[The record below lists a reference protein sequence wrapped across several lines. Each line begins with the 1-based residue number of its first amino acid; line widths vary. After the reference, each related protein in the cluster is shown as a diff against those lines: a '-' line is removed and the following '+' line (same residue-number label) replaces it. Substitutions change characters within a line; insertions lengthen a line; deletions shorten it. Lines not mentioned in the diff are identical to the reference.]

1 MIKLSIRFLIIFS
14 LNYLILIL
22 SQNIDVEQIKYDIEL
37 TLLFRPFKYNMTFI
51 YVVICTL
58 VTSLT
63 LLILRI
69 FRPFMEIYLIYY
81 LKINFYFFVSLV
93 SLSSIYLILRVYGY
107 SRFLILIYLFSA
119 SFLLLV
125 TDKMDK

>member
-22 SQNIDVEQIKYDIEL
+22 SQNIDAEQIKYDIEL

-69 FRPFMEIYLIYY
+69 FRPFLEIYLIYY
-81 LKINFYFFVSLV
+81 L
-93 SLSSIYLILRVYGY
+93 
-107 SRFLILIYLFSA
+107 
-119 SFLLLV
+119 
-125 TDKMDK
+125 